1 MVQHNSTR
9 RFFPISDVPFAV
21 RRRYSEARYNLLH
34 LADAKPVAGRNNER
48 ATGQYS
54 PNSGFADFPP

>member
-21 RRRYSEARYNLLH
+21 RRRYSAARYNLLH
-34 LADAKPVAGRNNER
+34 PADAKPAAGRNNEC
-48 ATGQYS
+48 ATGQKS
-54 PNSGFADFPP
+54 PNSGFVDFPP